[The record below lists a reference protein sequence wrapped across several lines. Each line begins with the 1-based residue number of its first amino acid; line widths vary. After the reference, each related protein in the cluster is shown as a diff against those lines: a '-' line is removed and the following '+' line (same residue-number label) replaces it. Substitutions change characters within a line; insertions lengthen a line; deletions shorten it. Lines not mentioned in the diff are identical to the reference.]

1 MLQEITQLL
10 RDERGTTMVEY
21 GILLG
26 FIAIVA
32 MVGVQTF
39 GLAVRALFVSDAA
52 AL

>member
-1 MLQEITQLL
+1 MVHVVSSLL
-10 RDERGTTMVEY
+10 RDEGGTTMVEY

-32 MVGVQTF
+32 LVGVQTF
-39 GLAVRALFVSDAA
+39 GQAVRALFISDAG

>member
-1 MLQEITQLL
+1 MLQSGIQLL
-10 RDERGTTMVEY
+10 REERGTTMVEY

-32 MVGVQTF
+32 IVGVGVF
-39 GLAVRALFVSDAA
+39 GQAVRALFTSDAG